1 MQTSKT
7 YQARVEV
14 MLVYHPII
22 RAGDLAEARLIASH
36 PEHYQH
42 AIIDPG
48 ISPEPK
54 VKKIEVQ
61 EMVKG

>member
-1 MQTSKT
+1 MQTSKN

-22 RAGDLAEARLIASH
+22 RAFDLAEARLIASQ
-36 PEHYQH
+36 PEHFQH

-48 ISPEPK
+48 ISPEPM
-54 VKKIEVQ
+54 VKKVEVK
-61 EMVKG
+61 EVAKG